1 MSSSARPPRA
11 APIKSPRYHHGD
23 LRRALLDAARAL
35 AAGGG
40 VEALTLREVARQ
52 AGVSAAAPYHHFSDK
67 NDLLRAV
74 ATEAFE
80 VLEQAMAAASAAVSD
95 PVERLEKIGAA
106 YTAFAFAHPAEFR
119 FMFRHELCSPPG
131 VPDPL
136 EQAGTAA
143 YQVLLAAVAAAQ
155 ASGQLRSASP
165 EAELPM
171 LGLTLWSAVHGLSTL
186 LLESPMSKTS
196 TPESAQHL
204 ARSVIGNVLR
214 GVLSTE
220 ETGLSGA

>member
-1 MSSSARPPRA
+1 MSSSPRLSSP
-11 APIKSPRYHHGD
+11 APAKSERYHHGD

-35 AAGGG
+35 AAAGG

-52 AGVSAAAPYHHFSDK
+52 AGVSPAAPYHHFSDK

-80 VLEQAMAAASAAVSD
+80 LLTRAMAVAAESTDD
-95 PVERLEKIGAA
+95 PVQRLKAIGAA
-106 YTAFAFAHPAEFR
+106 YLAFAFAHPAEFR
-119 FMFRHELCSPPG
+119 FMFRHELCLPPG

-136 EQAGTAA
+136 EQAGTAS
-143 YQVLLAAVAAAQ
+143 YGVLLTAVEAAQ
-155 ASGQLRSASP
+155 KSTQVRSGSP
-165 EAELPM
+165 DTELST
-171 LGLTLWSAVHGLSTL
+171 LGLTLWSAVHGLSSI

-196 TPESAQHL
+196 TPEIGQHL

-214 GVLSTE
+214 GVLTE
-220 ETGLSGA
+220 EQRD

>member
-1 MSSSARPPRA
+1 MSSSARSPRP
-11 APIKSPRYHHGD
+11 APAKSERYHHGD

-35 AAGGG
+35 AAEGG

-80 VLEQAMAAASAAVSD
+80 RLAQRMTEAAQRTDDHVM
-95 PVERLEKIGAA
+95 RLEEIGLA
-106 YTAFAFAHPAEFR
+106 YVEFAFAQPAEFR
-119 FMFRHELCSPPG
+119 FMFRHELCLPPG

-136 EQAGTAA
+136 EQAGQAA
-143 YQVLLAAVAAAQ
+143 YAVLLTAVEEAQ
-155 ASGQLRSASP
+155 RAGRLRSGTPGS
-165 EAELPM
+165 ELPT

-186 LLESPMSKTS
+186 LLESPLSKTS
-196 TPESAQHL
+196 TPESGQHL

-214 GVLSTE
+214 GVL
-220 ETGLSGA
+220 A